1 MDAEDAKRRG
11 HNPVDER
18 RFFEICDTVQ
28 AGGDPVSA
36 LKHVAG
42 DLRLNGVHVVHQVRR
57 TDDQGQKDAA
67 GDEENKK
74 IYTETVEKSSSA

>member
-1 MDAEDAKRRG
+1 MLMKEREARGPVVDAEDAERRS
-11 HNPVDER
+11 HYPVEKR

-42 DLRLNGVHVVHQVRR
+42 DLRLNGVDVVHEVRW
-57 TDDQGQKDAA
+57 TDDQGQKDTT
-67 GDEENKK
+67 GDEENK
-74 IYTETVEKSSSA
+74 